1 MNQRSFNSALLFGVS
16 AGLRSMTAPA
26 LLALAEQEKGA
37 DRHWLLADPRT
48 GRVLSTMAVGEMI
61 FDKLPFAPNRI
72 APAGLSARLLSGAM
86 CGAAVA
92 REDETGGALLGIAG
106 ALVSSFAGF
115 AIRKGARWV
124 SGLPDLLVALVED
137 GLAVGIGLA
146 AATMQSPEETLRFRK
161 PSRRVA

>member
-1 MNQRSFNSALLFGVS
+1 
-16 AGLRSMTAPA
+16 
-26 LLALAEQEKGA
+26 
-37 DRHWLLADPRT
+37 
-48 GRVLSTMAVGEMI
+48 VLSTMAVGEMI

-115 AIRKGARWV
+115 AIRKGARRV

>member
-115 AIRKGARWV
+115 AIRKGARRV
-124 SGLPDLLVALVED
+124 SGLPNLLVALVED

>member
-92 REDETGGALLGIAG
+92 REDETGGAL
-106 ALVSSFAGF
+106 VSSFAGF
-115 AIRKGARWV
+115 AIRKGARRV

>member
-115 AIRKGARWV
+115 AIRKGARRV

>member
-26 LLALAEQEKGA
+26 LLALSQQEKGS
-37 DRHWLLADPRT
+37 DGHWLLADPRT
-48 GRVLSTMAVGEMI
+48 ARVLSTLAVGEMI

-72 APAGLSARLLSGAM
+72 APAGLSGRLLMGAM

-106 ALVSSFAGF
+106 ALVSSFVGF
-115 AIRKGARWV
+115 AIRKGARRAT
-124 SGLPDLLVALVED
+124 GMPDLLVALVGD
-137 GLAVGIGLA
+137 GLAVGIGMA
-146 AATMQSPEETLRFRK
+146 AATMQSPDETLRFRK
-161 PSRRVA
+161 PSRRAA